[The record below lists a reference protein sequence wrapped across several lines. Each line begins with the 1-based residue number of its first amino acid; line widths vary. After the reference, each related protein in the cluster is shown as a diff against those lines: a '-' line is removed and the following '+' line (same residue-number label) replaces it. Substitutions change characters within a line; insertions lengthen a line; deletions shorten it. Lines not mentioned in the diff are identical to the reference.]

1 MIVFMCCLLNWPNMQ
16 ENIKCHLRLP
26 ISGGRDAVY
35 SCVQR
40 SALLGLFTGEKIQ
53 GYIGL

>member
-1 MIVFMCCLLNWPNMQ
+1 MQ